1 MKKRTQEM
9 IQIKIKLLSSAQDD
23 LSENR
28 SFYKKTG

>member
-23 LSENR
+23 LSEN
-28 SFYKKTG
+28 